1 MKRIVTILFLVFYL
15 MISFGLTINLHY
27 CGGQLESVHF
37 FGNMKTCCCGVEE
50 MNNSCCENQ
59 TIHFQLN
66 KEQRIGQ
73 DIRIQ
78 LVSSIDLL
86 VQDLF
91 SEFVLCYK
99 SEKNNSIIQFDLPP
113 PKKQP
118 TWLINCSLTYYA

>member
-15 MISFGLTINLHY
+15 MISFGLTIHLHY
-27 CGGQLESVHF
+27 CGGQLESVLF
-37 FGNMKTCCCGVEE
+37 FGNIKTCCCGVEK

-59 TIHFQLN
+59 TIHYQLSE
-66 KEQRIGQ
+66 EQRLGQ

-78 LVSSIDLL
+78 SNPSIDLF
-86 VQDLF
+86 VQALF
-91 SEFVLCYK
+91 SEFALSYK